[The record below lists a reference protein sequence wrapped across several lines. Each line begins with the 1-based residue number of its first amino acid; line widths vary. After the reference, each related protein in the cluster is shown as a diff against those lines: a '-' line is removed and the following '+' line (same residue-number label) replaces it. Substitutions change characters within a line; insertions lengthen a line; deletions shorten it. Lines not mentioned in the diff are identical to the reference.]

1 MLANIATSGG
11 GPACSLRT
19 IFAKGAGGAK
29 DDKHERPGSDAGGE
43 AGKVGDGAL
52 GAEVGR
58 LRDVFDRVGGGGAEL
73 ERDHDNFE
81 KSGTAG

>member
-1 MLANIATSGG
+1 MLG
-11 GPACSLRT
+11 GPAWILRT

-43 AGKVGDGAL
+43 ASKVGDGAL

-58 LRDVFDRVGGGGAEL
+58 LWDVLDRVGGGGAEL
-73 ERDHDNFE
+73 ERHDNNFE
-81 KSGTAG
+81 ETGVAG